1 MKFTTKCIRHYPPHL
16 RHVATLPWEIKN
28 SHFLQL
34 FSRCARKCKQIAYL
48 SPLTFYSSTNF
59 DIFGVSNS
67 ELFSILVAN
76 KIFHV
81 TVFYL
86 FTFAIILWH
95 RKFVTANVTM
105 MMMMKLPI
113 LLQCLS
119 TVKMI
124 FSDMDKIL
132 IKHIN
137 MLSIHS

>member
-81 TVFYL
+81 TVFLLVYFCDHFVAPEICHSKRHDDDDDEIAY
-86 FTFAIILWH
+86 FTAV
-95 RKFVTANVTM
+95 FVNSQDD
-105 MMMMKLPI
+105 I
-113 LLQCLS
+113 
-119 TVKMI
+119 
-124 FSDMDKIL
+124 
-132 IKHIN
+132 
-137 MLSIHS
+137 